1 MLDTIS
7 SNLFSH
13 IYAVR
18 TSGFHFQESNSQ
30 KLLVDMALVLN
41 ETLNGEFPKRFEF
54 QGSCVLAV
62 TDNLSPSL
70 GGDWAL
76 FNNL

>member
-1 MLDTIS
+1 
-7 SNLFSH
+7 
-13 IYAVR
+13 
-18 TSGFHFQESNSQ
+18 
-30 KLLVDMALVLN
+30 MALVLN
-41 ETLNGEFPKRFEF
+41 ETLNGEFPKREVTRFEF

-76 FNNL
+76 FNKP